1 MAFPI
6 RHRLANVLI
15 DAGLVALAWYAAFF
29 FRFEE
34 LPVWAEKIRDEGL
47 WRVVL
52 IKVVVF
58 IALGLYSR
66 WWRYVSLRDLFH
78 VVRACVAASV
88 LVVLA
93 LELFP
98 DVDALPRGVIAFDFV
113 FTLLALIAARAL
125 ARTIFERPRPGF
137 LLPTGREVLVIGAG
151 EAGQLVVREM
161 LKKRALGYSPTRLLD
176 DDPRKQGMRLEGVR
190 VEGKTTD
197 LDEILESSP
206 PDEVVIAMPGAEPG
220 VRQRIVDVCRRRGV
234 PVKTVP
240 GVNELLDGDLDLL
253 ERLRAVQVEDVLGR
267 APVQLDLAA
276 IGGYLT
282 GRTVLV
288 TGAGG
293 SIGSELCR
301 QIGRLSPHRLVLVDH
316 AEDNLFEVERSLHER
331 GMTGGVPIIADVKDT
346 RRMAAILEQHAPTVL
361 FHAAAYKHVPMMESN
376 PAEAIRNNSLATR
389 DLAEL
394 ARDAGIERFVLIST
408 DKAVD
413 PSTIMG
419 SSKAL
424 CESVMEAA
432 AQAGNG
438 TRFIAVRFGN
448 VLGSS
453 GSVIPIFQRQ
463 IAAGG
468 PVTVTDPRM
477 TRYFMTIPEAAQLVV
492 QAGGVGQTGDVF
504 VLDMGDPV
512 RIVDLAHDMIR
523 LSGKEPDVDN
533 GIRVQIVGVRPG
545 EKLDEKLFADDEHVE
560 ITHHNKLRRAR
571 RGPIDGAW
579 LSSRLAQI
587 DLLLASGR
595 DEEAVELALD
605 TAQAPVRGRLGQPAR
620 DE

>member
-1 MAFPI
+1 M
-6 RHRLANVLI
+6 
-15 DAGLVALAWYAAFF
+15 
-29 FRFEE
+29 
-34 LPVWAEKIRDEGL
+34 
-47 WRVVL
+47 
-52 IKVVVF
+52 
-58 IALGLYSR
+58 
-66 WWRYVSLRDLFH
+66 
-78 VVRACVAASV
+78 AASV

-137 LLPTGREVLVIGAG
+137 LLPTGREVLVVGAG

-161 LKKRALGYSPTRLLD
+161 QKKRSLGYSPTRLLD

-301 QIGRLSPHRLVLVDH
+301 QIGRLSPHRLVLIDH

-331 GMTGGVPIIADVKDT
+331 GVPGVIPIIADVKDT
-346 RRMAAILEQHAPTVL
+346 RRMAAILELHAPTVL

-376 PAEAIRNNSLATR
+376 PAEAIRNNALATR

-408 DKAVD
+408 DKAVN

-419 SSKAL
+419 ASKAL
-424 CESVMEAA
+424 CEWVMEAA

-492 QAGGVGQTGDVF
+492 QAGGVGQSGDVF

-523 LSGKEPDVDN
+523 LSGKEPDVEN
-533 GIRVQIVGVRPG
+533 GIRVQIVGIRPG
-545 EKLDEKLFADDEHVE
+545 EKLDEKLFADDENVE
-560 ITHHNKLRRAR
+560 VTHHSKLRRAR

-605 TAQAPVRGRLGQPAR
+605 TTHSPVRGRLGQPAR

>member
-1 MAFPI
+1 
-6 RHRLANVLI
+6 
-15 DAGLVALAWYAAFF
+15 
-29 FRFEE
+29 
-34 LPVWAEKIRDEGL
+34 
-47 WRVVL
+47 
-52 IKVVVF
+52 
-58 IALGLYSR
+58 
-66 WWRYVSLRDLFH
+66 
-78 VVRACVAASV
+78 
-88 LVVLA
+88 
-93 LELFP
+93 
-98 DVDALPRGVIAFDFV
+98 
-113 FTLLALIAARAL
+113 
-125 ARTIFERPRPGF
+125 
-137 LLPTGREVLVIGAG
+137 
-151 EAGQLVVREM
+151 
-161 LKKRALGYSPTRLLD
+161 
-176 DDPRKQGMRLEGVR
+176 
-190 VEGKTTD
+190 
-197 LDEILESSP
+197 
-206 PDEVVIAMPGAEPG
+206 
-220 VRQRIVDVCRRRGV
+220 VCRRRGV

-331 GMTGGVPIIADVKDT
+331 GMTGVVPIIADVKDT

-533 GIRVQIVGVRPG
+533 GIRVQIVGIRPG

-560 ITHHNKLRRAR
+560 ITHHSKLRRAR

-595 DEEAVELALD
+595 DDEAVELALD

>member
-1 MAFPI
+1 MPEHAIDAQSLVAAADLVVSAGGTMNREAVVLGTPVYTGFAGRMGAVDESLIREGRLRRLVRGRRRARSSARRRGRRSACGAIRRTGCGWRSPAGSPPKAGAEPPPAKAARPGAGRRTRPYNRRLWPLPI

-58 IALGLYSR
+58 IALGLYSALVALRLAARPVPRRPRLHRGERAR
-66 WWRYVSLRDLFH
+66 WCSRWS
-78 VVRACVAASV
+78 CS
-88 LVVLA
+88 
-93 LELFP
+93 P

-137 LLPTGREVLVIGAG
+137 LLPTGREVLVVGAG

-301 QIGRLSPHRLVLVDH
+301 QIAPPLAAPAGAGRP
-316 AEDNLFEVERSLHER
+316 
-331 GMTGGVPIIADVKDT
+331 
-346 RRMAAILEQHAPTVL
+346 
-361 FHAAAYKHVPMMESN
+361 
-376 PAEAIRNNSLATR
+376 
-389 DLAEL
+389 
-394 ARDAGIERFVLIST
+394 
-408 DKAVD
+408 
-413 PSTIMG
+413 
-419 SSKAL
+419 
-424 CESVMEAA
+424 
-432 AQAGNG
+432 
-438 TRFIAVRFGN
+438 
-448 VLGSS
+448 
-453 GSVIPIFQRQ
+453 
-463 IAAGG
+463 
-468 PVTVTDPRM
+468 
-477 TRYFMTIPEAAQLVV
+477 
-492 QAGGVGQTGDVF
+492 
-504 VLDMGDPV
+504 
-512 RIVDLAHDMIR
+512 
-523 LSGKEPDVDN
+523 
-533 GIRVQIVGVRPG
+533 
-545 EKLDEKLFADDEHVE
+545 
-560 ITHHNKLRRAR
+560 R
-571 RGPIDGAW
+571 RG
-579 LSSRLAQI
+579 Q
-587 DLLLASGR
+587 
-595 DEEAVELALD
+595 
-605 TAQAPVRGRLGQPAR
+605 PVRGRALAAR
-620 DE
+620 ARRAAGVVPDHRRRQGHAAHGGDPGAARARRCSSTRRPTSTCR